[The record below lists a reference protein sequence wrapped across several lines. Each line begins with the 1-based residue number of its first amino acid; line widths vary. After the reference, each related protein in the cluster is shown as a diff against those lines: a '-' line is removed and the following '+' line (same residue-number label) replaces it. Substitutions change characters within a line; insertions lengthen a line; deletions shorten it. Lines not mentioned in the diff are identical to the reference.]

1 MSTLV
6 EVALVGSV
14 KKQKTAGDMI
24 PASELRKPYRGLIK
38 VALHVS
44 GGASLGE
51 IAREAMEKMGA
62 PDWAVN
68 TPSFDIG
75 FYRPEDENGVEGN
88 WSWFISLVDDRGRA
102 RWTYPV
108 NDVTFAEVVRA
119 AEAGAVQG
127 DPTRIHV
134 AMTPHIGDG
143 VLPMW
148 PEIIEAYRLLKEVLE
163 ILGAPGALYAS
174 YQLIKNMRDRSGKAV
189 DSLERR
195 SSGWAESGGNPHVF
209 EEWLDDHAWEPKDL
223 ARLLDCSE
231 DEAEAVLWAMGFGA
245 DQDGRWRRGVNPEA
259 RLMDGNRTLVIR
271 MGLEHATD
279 QEVKKVLRDRIE
291 ATAKSGT
298 APPPPEWRKLPWMQ
312 RQMAEIPPVYRFLER
327 PLSWWYR
334 LTRR

>member
-1 MSTLV
+1 MSTRV
-6 EVALVGSV
+6 EVALIGSI

-24 PASELRKPYRGLIK
+24 PASESQKPYKDLPK
-38 VALHVS
+38 VTRQVS
-44 GGASLGE
+44 DEMPLGD
-51 IAREAMEKMGA
+51 IARDALEEMGA

-68 TPSFDIG
+68 TPAFDIG
-75 FYRPEDENGVEGN
+75 FYRPDDEDGVEGN
-88 WSWFISLVDDRGRA
+88 WSWFISLVDGEGRA

-134 AMTPHIGDG
+134 AMTPQIGDG

-163 ILGAPGALYAS
+163 VLGAPGALYAS
-174 YQLIKNMRDRSGKAV
+174 YQLIKAMRDKSGKAV
-189 DSLERR
+189 ESLERR
-195 SSGWAESGGNPHVF
+195 SSGWEERGGNPHLF
-209 EEWLDDHAWEPKDL
+209 EEWLDDHAWDPKDL
-223 ARLLDCSE
+223 ALLLDCSD

-245 DQDGRWRRGVNPEA
+245 AQDGRWKRGANPEA
-259 RLMDGNRTLVIR
+259 KLMDGNRTLVIR

-279 QEVKKVLRDRIE
+279 QEIKKVLRDRIE
-291 ATAKSGT
+291 ATAESGT
-298 APPPPEWRKLPWMQ
+298 APPPPDWRKLPWMQ
-312 RQMAEIPPVYRFLER
+312 RQMADVPTVYRLLER
-327 PLSWWYR
+327 ALSWWYR